1 MRLPQCHMAK
11 LIGVGSALI
20 IGSTII
26 HASAA
31 STPKM
36 TCSGY
41 LTNTRADG
49 LTLGQCDLNFITVKE
64 VTEIENV
71 CGIPGTVDSPAESRC
86 RIRAIVSPDPSSGA
100 NHANL
105 HRVLEVWSVDKR

>member
-1 MRLPQCHMAK
+1 MAK
-11 LIGVGSALI
+11 LIGIGTALI
-20 IGSTII
+20 ISSTII
-26 HASAA
+26 HASAT
-31 STPKM
+31 STLRM
-36 TCSGY
+36 ACSGY

-71 CGIPGTVDSPAESRC
+71 CGIPGTVDSPAENQC
-86 RIRAIVSPDPSSGA
+86 RIRAVVSPDPSSAAG
-100 NHANL
+100 HANL